1 MKKRGNF
8 RCCGSIFPARGEN
21 LEKKCKKAVRNF
33 VQHEEKLE
41 KYEKCQK
48 RRLHT

>member
-8 RCCGSIFPARGEN
+8 RCCGGVFSAKGEV
-21 LEKKCKKAVRNF
+21 LEKKRKKAARKF
-33 VQHEEKLE
+33 VQHEEKVL

-48 RRLHT
+48 CGLQT